1 MEDKTLTISVSDAAK
16 MLGISRNLGY
26 NLARQGK
33 LPGVLKLGEKR
44 MVVSKVA
51 IERLLQCNGQNN

>member
-1 MEDKTLTISVSDAAK
+1 MESERWVLSIEETSK

-26 NLARQGK
+26 KLARRGE

-44 MVVSKVA
+44 LVVSKGA
-51 IERLLQCNGQNN
+51 ILKHLEGKPTGN